1 MHAGAVFNIP
11 GASKQPK
18 CTVFHDFIYINLK
31 FFLPIFGEKADR
43 ARAPPSSPPPPR
55 VFVRVGLGREW
66 GVEFTYSEV
75 SCLGTYLSE
84 VTCAKYKHIAKYI
97 EIYRN
102 YMKSKESI

>member
-1 MHAGAVFNIP
+1 M
-11 GASKQPK
+11 
-18 CTVFHDFIYINLK
+18 
-31 FFLPIFGEKADR
+31 
-43 ARAPPSSPPPPR
+43 
-55 VFVRVGLGREW
+55 GLGREW

-102 YMKSKESI
+102 YMKSKESICIKGKCEEKGARGPSGPGPPFLRNGP